1 MPPKIKLARKIEWP
15 KDRLSNFTDS
25 VFAFA
30 VTLLVLN
37 IMQTYIPA
45 KSALFPDILRHREV
59 FITYI
64 VTFIIISRFWI
75 SHTRL
80 FTLIK
85 KYDRAIFDLNIA
97 LLFFIS
103 LFPFVAVTLSNH
115 IGARDAVVMYAG
127 CFAAIGII
135 EYLIG
140 RHAYKNDL
148 LVTDEGAAPHSLRV
162 FTLYTLS
169 TPLVFVVSIGIAF
182 VSPVAA
188 EWLWILL
195 LFIRQGFRWYFR
207 NNLVAEEEVERL

>member
-1 MPPKIKLARKIEWP
+1 MNETIKPRNIPWP
-15 KDRLSNFTDS
+15 KDRLSNLTDS

-30 VTLLVLN
+30 ITLLVLN
-37 IMQTYIPA
+37 IMQTYIPVKA
-45 KSALFPDILRHREV
+45 ALFSDIFRHREV

-80 FTLIK
+80 FTLIR
-85 KYDRAIFDLNIA
+85 KYDRAIFDLNVA

-115 IGARDAVVMYAG
+115 IDARDAVIMYAS
-127 CFAAIGII
+127 CFAAIGLL

-148 LVTDEGAAPHSLRV
+148 LETDEGAAPHSLRI
-162 FTLYTLS
+162 FTLYSLT
-169 TPLVFVVSIGIAF
+169 TPLVFVVSIAIAF
-182 VSPVAA
+182 FSPQAA
-188 EWLWILL
+188 EWLWVLL